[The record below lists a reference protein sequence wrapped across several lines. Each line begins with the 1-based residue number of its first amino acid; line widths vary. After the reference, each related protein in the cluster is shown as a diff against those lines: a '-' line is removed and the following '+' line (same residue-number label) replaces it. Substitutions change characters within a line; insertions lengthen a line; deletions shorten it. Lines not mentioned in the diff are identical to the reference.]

1 MTTIWNIVND
11 NSKRNYDA
19 ESEIIYNTEVL
30 KSNLCD
36 YNDTDVLVRGNIT
49 IIGHQGTQGAIKNYA
64 PFTKYITKI
73 DWTTL
78 DDAKSHTNEQPNR
91 I

>member
-30 KSNLCD
+30 NSNLCD
-36 YNDTDVLVRGNIT
+36 YNDTDVLARGNIT

-64 PFTKYITKI
+64 SFTKYITKL

-78 DDAKSHTNEQPNR
+78 DDAEESYQWTT
-91 I
+91 